1 MRIKR
6 RIEEILS
13 GKYYAEPPFNK
24 IEKLENISIRKSE
37 LVFKNAPQ
45 GMKFLKLNRQ
55 TSIVGRKVIYWRHQ
69 GGIEYFDQ
77 LASHSKMYNLS
88 EIYDQYKNNPE
99 LYAVE
104 NKIQFTN
111 NYVGSSSY

>member
-1 MRIKR
+1 
-6 RIEEILS
+6 
-13 GKYYAEPPFNK
+13 
-24 IEKLENISIRKSE
+24 
-37 LVFKNAPQ
+37 
-45 GMKFLKLNRQ
+45 
-55 TSIVGRKVIYWRHQ
+55 
-69 GGIEYFDQ
+69 
-77 LASHSKMYNLS
+77 MYNLS